1 MVLAIDGTEWA
12 SVTLEPKNWAYL
24 SRAKALDFKNRNP
37 IDPGLLR
44 MKLKNLRRM
53 KFKDGEEEGLASLQK
68 EVTDCQKTV
77 TELNLKL
84 DQAKA
89 ATSDTDPEAKK
100 RIEAYE
106 TELTDAKAKFD
117 GAKEKLEQ
125 KRTEHTSKE
134 KTADGNLQKTTKE
147 LYELEKKVSA
157 ARKKLAEDDTTD
169 KASSKKELAT
179 AVDELEK
186 GKDKWIEERRVL
198 QAAQSRKAMAEME
211 MTGRENMLNSVK
223 NRISQL
229 DRQIEAIEAQIRAS
243 SVPARGL
250 PSAIIDIDAN
260 RNIIHADHSCLLHD
274 LFLNMSAPSPAHKRK
289 RGDDSPS
296 GRSLA
301 REEGMF
307 ERVAPDGD
315 VIFVLGGGTDKVQ
328 VQSSIMK
335 SASPVFSAMLAGH
348 FREGQMLHDAAASGL
363 PVEIPLP
370 GDDSEAFKLIC
381 IAIHRQASTTQYWP
395 SEEVLMRVLQ
405 IADKYNLI
413 DSVFLSMEFWAR
425 KYVPDPTLNH
435 FLLMIICHQIK
446 SQELFQLF
454 SRSLVLNHGGVIH
467 VPRYSE
473 RAAYLRL
480 SSSWNYLQASM

>member
-1 MVLAIDGTEWA
+1 ML
-12 SVTLEPKNWAYL
+12 
-24 SRAKALDFKNRNP
+24 
-37 IDPGLLR
+37 
-44 MKLKNLRRM
+44 
-53 KFKDGEEEGLASLQK
+53 
-68 EVTDCQKTV
+68 
-77 TELNLKL
+77 TELSPVFMPSPNVNALMFPHFT
-84 DQAKA
+84 QSVH
-89 ATSDTDPEAKK
+89 ATSY
-100 RIEAYE
+100 I
-106 TELTDAKAKFD
+106 
-117 GAKEKLEQ
+117 
-125 KRTEHTSKE
+125 
-134 KTADGNLQKTTKE
+134 
-147 LYELEKKVSA
+147 
-157 ARKKLAEDDTTD
+157 
-169 KASSKKELAT
+169 
-179 AVDELEK
+179 
-186 GKDKWIEERRVL
+186 
-198 QAAQSRKAMAEME
+198 AQ
-211 MTGRENMLNSVK
+211 
-223 NRISQL
+223 
-229 DRQIEAIEAQIRAS
+229 
-243 SVPARGL
+243 
-250 PSAIIDIDAN
+250 
-260 RNIIHADHSCLLHD
+260 LHD

-370 GDDSEAFKLIC
+370 GDDFEAFKLIC

-454 SRSLVLNHGGVIH
+454 SRSLVLNHGGSFMSLAAQNEQHICDS
-467 VPRYSE
+467 VPHGTIYKLACESCAPLLHSMLNRAICPGALEEMRATMMRRITKFINAELMARFNNGHSDNEMSSDIIPYYRLLRGVLDSYSRNPGLHSVGNDYSISDLTSQILKIETSFPAE
-473 RAAYLRL
+473 RSFNRTSPNSIPIYMALLRRL
-480 SSSWNYLQASM
+480 RGLNENFVGLCLDCLEVDKLDFDCRGVHK